1 MLTWAK
7 DIGAGLDAHALL
19 PQALQDLSEHLIA
32 INIFIAENIDA
43 WRLAPPNL
51 GLNWRHLQN
60 VRCSMLSGRTP
71 VGLLRQLNEVYG
83 TMMQPG
89 AAALSVETLKA
100 GLLPLVGL
108 IVEYLERVVLAAT
121 KRRLVLL
128 WKPEQK

>member
-1 MLTWAK
+1 
-7 DIGAGLDAHALL
+7 
-19 PQALQDLSEHLIA
+19 
-32 INIFIAENIDA
+32 
-43 WRLAPPNL
+43 
-51 GLNWRHLQN
+51 
-60 VRCSMLSGRTP
+60 MLSGRTP